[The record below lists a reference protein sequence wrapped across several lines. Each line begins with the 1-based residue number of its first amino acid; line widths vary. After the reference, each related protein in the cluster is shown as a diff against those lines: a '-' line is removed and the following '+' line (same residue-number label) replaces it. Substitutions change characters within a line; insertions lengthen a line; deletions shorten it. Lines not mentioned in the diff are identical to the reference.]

1 MDKEKVIE
9 RLMALA
15 ASSSKRSKAMQL
27 EDVITGVEAAMAK
40 GVSRAEIVKTLS
52 EGGLEFT
59 LSYFDT
65 SLKRIRKKRRKAVQE
80 NQSSSVRG
88 RQIANQNQEDKTK
101 PDVITNED
109 VLKQETEEEQDN
121 IQTIFNPSDLRAVLN
136 EKIDLAA
143 LSKIGKEARRRKK
156 DENSRN

>member
-9 RLMALA
+9 QLMALA

-52 EGGLEFT
+52 ESGLEFT

-143 LSKIGKEARRRKK
+143 LSKIGKEARRKKK